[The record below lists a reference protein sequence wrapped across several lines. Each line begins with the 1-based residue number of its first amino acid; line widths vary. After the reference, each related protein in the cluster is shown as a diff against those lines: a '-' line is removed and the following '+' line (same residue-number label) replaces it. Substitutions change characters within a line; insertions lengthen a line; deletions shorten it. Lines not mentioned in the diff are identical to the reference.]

1 MSRGRINSLRDH
13 GGDRARRI
21 LRGLRGSEDGQ
32 ALVELALV
40 VPLLLLLVL
49 GIVDFARAVNYWNDE
64 NHLANIGARYAA
76 VGALPTA
83 GTCTNLGGTPPNPLV
98 AYLQCQAGLDSP
110 ELQNGSGNV
119 NPTSGIAGAGL
130 SAPGAISV
138 CVPSNTVGASVTVS
152 VNSTFNWLPL
162 PKMLGGGLPFA
173 NPVLKGT
180 ATMRLENT
188 VPTSWTTAC

>member
-1 MSRGRINSLRDH
+1 LR
-13 GGDRARRI
+13 R
-21 LRGLRGSEDGQ
+21 SEDGQ

-40 VPLLLLLVL
+40 IPLLLLLVL

-76 VGALPTA
+76 VGVLPTA
-83 GTCTNLGGTPPNPLV
+83 GTCSGATGTNQLV
-98 AYLQCQAGLDSP
+98 AYLQCQAGQDSP

-119 NPTSGIAGAGL
+119 NPNSGVAGTGL
-130 SAPGAISV
+130 SASGAISV
-138 CVPSNTVGASVTVS
+138 CVPSNTIGASVTVTL
-152 VNSTFNWLPL
+152 NSTFNWLPL

-173 NPVLKGT
+173 NPTLKGT

-188 VPTSWTTAC
+188 VPSTWITTAAC